1 VNWRSSLLGAIVVIA
16 AGAIVGIA
24 VGRKSTTRVRTTT
37 VVRTVKVVTKAT
49 ATTPT
54 TATPSSGAGATTTTG
69 TGTNTTPSPG
79 ASGAGS
85 ERYLAE
91 YLESVGGID
100 AINNNARNASMVDN
114 PNQQELGGQ
123 VYQHATAFGVSAQ
136 GENESASVQIPT
148 PGFARFS
155 SPAVGLETTV
165 NANAVYRL
173 TIYKNDDSSPHST
186 VLYQD
191 TFQGPST
198 IRKVSFALQG
208 ATDILLVWTHKTA
221 EPDNEDTFVLA
232 DPVLIGP

>member
-1 VNWRSSLLGAIVVIA
+1 VSWRSSLLGAVVVIA
-16 AGAIVGIA
+16 AGAAVGIA
-24 VGRKSTTRVRTTT
+24 VGNKSTTNVRTTT
-37 VVRTVKVVTKAT
+37 VVRTVKVVTKAA

-54 TATPSSGAGATTTTG
+54 TTTSTTGAGTTTTTG
-69 TGTNTTPSPG
+69 TNTTSSSG
-79 ASGAGS
+79 ASGTSS
-85 ERYLAE
+85 ERYLTE
-91 YLESVGGID
+91 YLESVGGIN

-123 VYQHATAFGVSAQ
+123 VYQHAAAFGISAQ

-155 SPAVGLETTV
+155 SPAVGLETTA
-165 NANAVYRL
+165 NASAVYRL
-173 TIYKNDDSSPHST
+173 TIYKNDDSSPHSA

-198 IRKVSFALQG
+198 IRKVSFGLQG
-208 ATDILLVWTHKTA
+208 ATDILFVWTHKAA
-221 EPDNEDTFVLA
+221 EPDSGDTFVLA